1 MRTSASL
8 LFTPNYYVSILK
20 FDRAAA
26 PKYYC
31 LISPCIWM
39 VSYLA
44 I

>member
-1 MRTSASL
+1 MKTSVSF

-20 FDRAAA
+20 FDPAAA
-26 PKYYC
+26 PRYYC